1 MRRCDLLVTHGLLV
15 DAHDGVREDAALA
28 VEGNRLIEVGPSKE
42 LASRY
47 RAERTLDA
55 RDKAILPGL
64 INAHTH
70 ASATLFRGYAADV
83 SGRDFFERI
92 WPIEALLTDEDVY
105 VGALAGCLEMI
116 KNGVTGFANHF
127 SHMDQVARAVEETG
141 IRAGL
146 SRTMLDRGESGDAK
160 REVEE
165 GVRFAERWAGR
176 CSRIQ
181 PMLGPHAAYTC
192 SDELLRLAAEEARR
206 TGLILHIHVAESPHE
221 RELISQRTGTTT
233 VQHLERLGF
242 FTGNRVLGAHALLLD
257 DEDLRVLSDSDFHA
271 AICATGKMNRGQG
284 IADLPRMLGAG
295 INICLGTDGS
305 ASDNL
310 DLLMAMKV
318 TYIAGASPASGDD
331 SRDGDGQCCPCAR
344 LGDGAARTGPAGGLH
359 PGRYQTASAASAHH
373 QAEIQ
378 RDLQPRLLRDRRRR
392 GLGGHRWKAGDGGSP
407 GADGGRG
414 PGLGSSPG
422 ARPATL
428 AASGALTAPGH
439 HGRSRAQASAAA
451 LAGLARRMMNP
462 PAIVSSPT
470 VRNALS

>member
-1 MRRCDLLVTHGLLV
+1 MRNCDLLVTHGLLV

-28 VEGNRLIEVGPSKE
+28 VECNRLIGVGPSKE

-55 RDKAILPGL
+55 SDMAILPGL

-127 SHMDQVARAVEETG
+127 SHMDQVARAVQETG

-165 GVRFAERWAGR
+165 GLRFAERWAGR

-257 DEDLRVLSDSDFHA
+257 DEDLKVLSDSDFHA
-271 AICATGKMNRGQG
+271 VICATGKMNRGQG

-318 TYIAGASPASGDD
+318 TYISQNHLHQRVQALPPETILEMATAN
-331 SRDGDGQCCPCAR
+331 
-344 LGDGAARTGPAGGLH
+344 AARALGWEMGRLA
-359 PGRYQTASAASAHH
+359 PGQLADFILVDTRRPQLRPLIT
-373 QAEIQ
+373 
-378 RDLQPRLLRDRRRR
+378 RPRSNVIFNLVYY
-392 GLGGHRWKAGDGGSP
+392 AT
-407 GADGGRG
+407 GADVDTVIIDGKLVMEGRQV
-414 PGLGSSPG
+414 
-422 ARPATL
+422 RTVDEDRI
-428 AASGALTAPGH
+428 LTRLQEH
-439 HGRSRAQASAAA
+439 AQRLWQQAA
-451 LAGLARRMMNP
+451 L
-462 PAIVSSPT
+462 
-470 VRNALS
+470 

>member
-1 MRRCDLLVTHGLLV
+1 MSAARHCDLLVTHGLLV
-15 DAHDGVREDAALA
+15 DANDGVREDFALA
-28 VEGNRLIEVGPSKE
+28 VEGNRLIEVGPSAE

-55 RDKAILPGL
+55 SHKMVLPGL

-83 SGRDFFERI
+83 SGKGFFDRM
-92 WPIEALLTDEDVY
+92 WRIEALLTDEDVY

-146 SRTMLDRGESGDAK
+146 SRTMLDRGESGAAK
-160 REVEE
+160 REIEE
-165 GVRFAERWAGR
+165 GVRFAERWADR

-192 SDELLRLAAEEARR
+192 SDELLRWAAEEARR

-221 RELISQRTGTTT
+221 QELMSRRTGTTT
-233 VQHLERLGF
+233 VRHLESLGF
-242 FTGNRVLGAHALLLD
+242 FTENRVLGAHALLLD
-257 DEDLRVLSDSDFHA
+257 DEDLAVLSNSDFHA
-271 AICATGKMNRGQG
+271 VICATGKMNRGQG

-318 TYIAGASPASGDD
+318 TYISQNHLHQQVQALPPETILEMATAN
-331 SRDGDGQCCPCAR
+331 
-344 LGDGAARTGPAGGLH
+344 AARALGWEMGRLAPGQLADFILVETRRPQLRPLITRPRSNVIFNLVYYATGADVDTVIIDGKVVMEDREVRTLDEDRVLTRLQEH
-359 PGRYQTASAASAHH
+359 AQRLWQ
-373 QAEIQ
+373 QAE
-378 RDLQPRLLRDRRRR
+378 
-392 GLGGHRWKAGDGGSP
+392 H
-407 GADGGRG
+407 
-414 PGLGSSPG
+414 
-422 ARPATL
+422 
-428 AASGALTAPGH
+428 
-439 HGRSRAQASAAA
+439 
-451 LAGLARRMMNP
+451 
-462 PAIVSSPT
+462 
-470 VRNALS
+470 

>member
-1 MRRCDLLVTHGLLV
+1 MRHCDLLVTDGLLV

-55 RDKAILPGL
+55 SDKAILPGL

-146 SRTMLDRGESGDAK
+146 SRTMLDRGKSGDAK

-257 DEDLRVLSDSDFHA
+257 DEDLKVLSDSDFHA

-318 TYIAGASPASGDD
+318 TYISQNHLHQRVQALPPETILEMATANAAGALGWEMGRLAPGQLADFILVDTRRPQLRPLITRPRSNVVFNLVYYATGADVDTVVIDGKLVMEDRVVRTVDEERVLDD
-331 SRDGDGQCCPCAR
+331 LQEHAQR
-344 LGDGAARTGPAGGLH
+344 LW
-359 PGRYQTASAASAHH
+359 Q
-373 QAEIQ
+373 QAE
-378 RDLQPRLLRDRRRR
+378 L
-392 GLGGHRWKAGDGGSP
+392 
-407 GADGGRG
+407 
-414 PGLGSSPG
+414 
-422 ARPATL
+422 
-428 AASGALTAPGH
+428 
-439 HGRSRAQASAAA
+439 
-451 LAGLARRMMNP
+451 
-462 PAIVSSPT
+462 
-470 VRNALS
+470 